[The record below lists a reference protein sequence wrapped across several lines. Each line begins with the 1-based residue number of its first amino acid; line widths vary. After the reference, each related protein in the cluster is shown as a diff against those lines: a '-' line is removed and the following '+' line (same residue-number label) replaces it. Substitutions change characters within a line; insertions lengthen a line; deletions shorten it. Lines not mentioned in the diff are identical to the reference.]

1 MSPLAL
7 AQQNDVHISKVYKIL
22 QKPTLDRELT
32 TSSED
37 STETKKLLKMIE
49 HLHLQDDGVLKAVIP
64 LNNRRRA
71 VVICPGKQRREVIAE
86 KHESAHLGIGKTAAR
101 IRLEWYWPGM
111 FADVRRYVS
120 ACANCQQ
127 SKVVKSKLNEGQYH
141 LYAGRPWQTL
151 AVDLRGPFPKT
162 ERGNTQI
169 LVMTDHFTR
178 WCDAIPIP
186 DGKTDTVEKTLEER
200 VIAYF
205 GNPEKIHTDQGRQF
219 ESQLFKELCSL
230 WGTKKTRS
238 SPYHPQ
244 GNSVV
249 ERLNRTLGASLRALL
264 IGRSQ
269 GDWDL
274 LPPSIMRGI
283 RATPHSITS
292 ETPNGMMFR
301 QEL

>member
-1 MSPLAL
+1 MQPTIEQTDHIEGTERGDQGFGST
-7 AQQNDVHISKVYKIL
+7 DVHISKVYKIL

-127 SKVVKSKLNEGQYH
+127 SKVVKSKLN
-141 LYAGRPWQTL
+141 
-151 AVDLRGPFPKT
+151 
-162 ERGNTQI
+162 GNTTSRLDDRGRLWQWTC
-169 LVMTDHFTR
+169 VAHFR
-178 WCDAIPIP
+178 RQR
-186 DGKTDTVEKTLEER
+186 EE
-200 VIAYF
+200 I
-205 GNPEKIHTDQGRQF
+205 
-219 ESQLFKELCSL
+219 
-230 WGTKKTRS
+230 S
-238 SPYHPQ
+238 S
-244 GNSVV
+244 
-249 ERLNRTLGASLRALL
+249 
-264 IGRSQ
+264 
-269 GDWDL
+269 
-274 LPPSIMRGI
+274 
-283 RATPHSITS
+283 
-292 ETPNGMMFR
+292 
-301 QEL
+301 